1 MGGSPALA
9 GEYPANVATARAGGG
24 CGGARGGWRPPVVTM
39 LKMGVPGVLGQHA
52 QLVAAVAQIRAL
64 GLEPESLPLP
74 IYGPSHGGS
83 FMELQ
88 IC

>member
-9 GEYPANVATARAGGG
+9 GEYPANVAH
-24 CGGARGGWRPPVVTM
+24 CQGGARGGWRPPVVTL